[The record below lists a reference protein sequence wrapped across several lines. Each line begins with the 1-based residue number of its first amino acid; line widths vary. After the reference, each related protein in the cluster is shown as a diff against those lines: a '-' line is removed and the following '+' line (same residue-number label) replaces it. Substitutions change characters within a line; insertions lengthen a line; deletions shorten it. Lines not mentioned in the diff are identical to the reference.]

1 MHGNRTG
8 TSRGIKWNVYHI
20 EMFTRV
26 QDSDRDQDP
35 LFPVPSQVPVPC
47 SVNKAEV
54 MFTLHSKPVATLS
67 SFSPTNITLA
77 ISVVQ
82 KRNQKQQRVDSR
94 DVSVTLKHTAVFG
107 IET

>member
-1 MHGNRTG
+1 MGTG
-8 TSRGIKWNVYHI
+8 PEPV
-20 EMFTRV
+20 EMFTHV

-54 MFTLHSKPVATLS
+54 MYTLQYKPVATS
-67 SFSPTNITLA
+67 SSCSPTNITLA
-77 ISVVQ
+77 ISVVK
-82 KRNQKQQRVDSR
+82 KRNQKQQRVDHGETNR
-94 DVSVTLKHTAVFG
+94 DISVTLKHTAMFG